1 MNHRTNDQRKPAVPD
16 VFDVLDGSHREIVA
30 NLEKLRALLVAVAT
44 PRIGEQTCGR
54 VRNQARELVA
64 FFSGP
69 VREHNYDEERH
80 VFPTLLA
87 CDDDEVR
94 HAAEIL
100 CEDHAWIELSW
111 LDIESELVN
120 VADGHPVADAE
131 ALAIA
136 AHTLASIL
144 HEHMALEESLLYPE
158 LRGRLKAAARR
169 SISVRMA
176 SRRPA
181 RTHPAI

>member
-1 MNHRTNDQRKPAVPD
+1 
-16 VFDVLDGSHREIVA
+16 
-30 NLEKLRALLVAVAT
+30 
-44 PRIGEQTCGR
+44 
-54 VRNQARELVA
+54 
-64 FFSGP
+64 
-69 VREHNYDEERH
+69 

-120 VADGHPVADAE
+120 VANGHPVADAE

-136 AHTLASIL
+136 AHALASIL

-169 SISVRMA
+169 SISVRMT